1 MPSPPPAD
9 QEFVVSIAIPGPTST
24 QTQVDNFQQFKKAC
38 NELPTRSGARVTAAT
53 LHPKPKS

>member
-38 NELPTRSGARVTAAT
+38 NELATRYGARVTEAK
-53 LHPKPKS
+53 LQPKPKS